1 MVSKLQ
7 NMFNFPTTSTAQIDQ
22 ISKDENNVDERK
34 MMKGIKSKSTVNSI
48 LLVYVSMSFVPYQ
61 MQSVWVHQQ
70 GVPSI
75 CV

>member
-7 NMFNFPTTSTAQIDQ
+7 NMFNFPTTSRTQIDQ

-34 MMKGIKSKSTVNSI
+34 MMNGIKSKSTVNSI

-61 MQSVWVHQQ
+61 MQSV
-70 GVPSI
+70 
-75 CV
+75 

>member
-7 NMFNFPTTSTAQIDQ
+7 NMFNFPTTSRTQIDQ

-61 MQSVWVHQQ
+61 MQSV
-70 GVPSI
+70 
-75 CV
+75 

>member
-1 MVSKLQ
+1 MISKLQ
-7 NMFNFPTTSTAQIDQ
+7 NMFNFPTTSTTQIDQ

-61 MQSVWVHQQ
+61 MQSV
-70 GVPSI
+70 
-75 CV
+75 

>member
-7 NMFNFPTTSTAQIDQ
+7 NMFNFPTTSRTQIDQ
-22 ISKDENNVDERK
+22 ISKDENNVDERT

-61 MQSVWVHQQ
+61 MQSV
-70 GVPSI
+70 
-75 CV
+75 

>member
-7 NMFNFPTTSTAQIDQ
+7 NMFNFPTTSTFQIDQ

-34 MMKGIKSKSTVNSI
+34 MMNGIKSKSTVNSI

-61 MQSVWVHQQ
+61 MQSV
-70 GVPSI
+70 
-75 CV
+75 

>member
-7 NMFNFPTTSTAQIDQ
+7 NIVNFPTTSTTQIDQ

-61 MQSVWVHQQ
+61 IQSV
-70 GVPSI
+70 
-75 CV
+75 

>member
-7 NMFNFPTTSTAQIDQ
+7 NMFNFPTTSTTQIDQ

-61 MQSVWVHQQ
+61 MQSV
-70 GVPSI
+70 
-75 CV
+75 

>member
-7 NMFNFPTTSTAQIDQ
+7 NMFNFPTTSTTQIDQ

-34 MMKGIKSKSTVNSI
+34 MMNGIKSKSTVNSI

-61 MQSVWVHQQ
+61 MQSV
-70 GVPSI
+70 
-75 CV
+75 

>member
-7 NMFNFPTTSTAQIDQ
+7 NIVNFPTTSTTQIDQ

-34 MMKGIKSKSTVNSI
+34 MMNGIKSKSTVNSI

-61 MQSVWVHQQ
+61 MQSV
-70 GVPSI
+70 
-75 CV
+75 